1 MAHSRDGS
9 VHYMLYPVEWLIL
22 GSVLYF
28 LDPVVW
34 LILELV
40 VSSTAGPSSMAHLEV
55 VVSCTCCTQ

>member
-9 VHYMLYPVEWLIL
+9 FLYMLYPVEWLIL
-22 GSVLYF
+22 GSLLYL
-28 LDPVVW
+28 LDQVVR

-55 VVSCTCCTQ
+55 VVSSTCCTQ